1 MSFSSGAY
9 FGSHSTVSHG
19 RAASAFRVARL
30 VWIGPLSSASTTG
43 RSVRPARPGP
53 ARPGPARPRRVVP
66 VETAEQGDEVAGSL
80 GAAGEDDQPAPRVV
94 EHAEQRALPRLPRRR
109 DPQLSPA
116 RRPGVREVGMRE
128 GLGLIPEQ
136 EVDVARRGLPLQE
149 PEAQPGVVD
158 GVRVLPPLEGV
169 PRPAPAVAPFRRTTL
184 R

>member
-43 RSVRPARPGP
+43 RSVRP
-53 ARPGPARPRRVVP
+53 GPARPRRVVP

-80 GAAGEDDQPAPRVV
+80 GAAGEDDQLAPRVV

-109 DPQLSPA
+109 DPQVSPA

-158 GVRVLPPLEGV
+158 GVRALPPLEGV